1 MTRTYA
7 AFLLVTL
14 LAACGSLGSSS
25 LNPGNWFGR
34 DREERINT
42 VETAAYVDT
51 RPLVAE
57 VVALKVDRMP
67 GGAIITTT
75 GLPATQGYWGGE
87 LVALND
93 ERPDKGV
100 LSYEFRIV
108 PPKTFQ
114 PVVNRRSRE
123 VVIGHF
129 VSDQTLAGVRR
140 IQVLARDN
148 RRTVRR

>member
-1 MTRTYA
+1 MTRTIA

-34 DREERINT
+34 DREERIKT
-42 VETAAYVDT
+42 AETPAYVDT

-57 VVALKVDRMP
+57 VVALRVDRMP
-67 GGAIITTT
+67 GGAIVTAT

-87 LVALND
+87 LVPLNG
-93 ERPDKGV
+93 ERPDKGT
-100 LSYEFRIV
+100 LSFEFRIV

-123 VVIGHF
+123 VVIGRF
-129 VSDQTLAGVRR
+129 LSDQTLAGVRR

-148 RRTVRR
+148 RRSVRR